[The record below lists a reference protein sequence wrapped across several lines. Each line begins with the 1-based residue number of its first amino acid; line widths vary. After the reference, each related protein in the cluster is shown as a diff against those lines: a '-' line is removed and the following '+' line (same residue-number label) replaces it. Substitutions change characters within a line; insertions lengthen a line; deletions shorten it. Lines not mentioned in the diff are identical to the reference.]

1 MLFETDPVCH
11 MQVMPETAA
20 ARYDYKGKTYYFC
33 NPHCLERFRTDPEKF
48 LAPQKFEFGEF
59 EGRTR
64 NSVVQELRVRPS
76 NSYVCPMHPEVRQTK
91 PGPCP
96 KCGMALE
103 PEVAAAEGESNPELA
118 DMTKRFWIGGSLTGP
133 VVVLG
138 MGERLPLVQ
147 FILATPVVIWAGW
160 PLLQRAWSSI
170 VNRNP
175 NMFTLIG
182 LGVSTAFVYSTIAL
196 AASLT
201 YVYFEAAAVIT
212 TLVLLGQV
220 LELRARSHTGAAIKS
235 LLGLSPKTARRLL
248 ANGTEEDVPLSEIHI
263 GDTLRVRPGEKV
275 PVDGVILEG
284 QTAIDESMISGEAI
298 PVEKN
303 IGDRVIGGTI
313 NSTGGFIFR
322 AERVGRD
329 TVLAQIVAMVGQAQ
343 RSRAPIQRLA
353 DVVSGYF
360 VPAVII
366 AALITF
372 TVWLVVGPDPRFSY
386 ALLNAVAVLIIACP
400 CALGLAT
407 PMSIMVGVG
416 RGAAAGVLIKN
427 AEVLEVMQKVDT
439 LIVDKTGT
447 LTEGKPAVAAIVAGS
462 EFADIDVLRLAA
474 SIEQGSEHP
483 LAGAIVRAATERHL
497 SLANVRAFHS
507 FTGKGVSGEIDGRR
521 VVLGNPKLFSE
532 LAIDVDGF
540 RDRADSLRADGHTV
554 VFLTVEGKPAGVI
567 GVSDPIK
574 ESSPHAIR
582 ALHREGIRIA
592 MVTGDSL
599 TTAKAVSEKLGLDD
613 VRAEVLPQDK
623 LQIVKQ
629 FQREGHIV
637 AVAGDGINDAPA
649 LAQADVGIA
658 MGTGTDIAMESA
670 GITLV
675 KGDLRGIVRAR
686 ALSTATMKN
695 IRQNLFLAFIY
706 NALGIPIAA
715 GVLYPLFGLLLSPMI
730 ASAAMTFSSVSVI
743 TNALRLRNVEL

>member
-1 MLFETDPVCH
+1 
-11 MQVMPETAA
+11 
-20 ARYDYKGKTYYFC
+20 
-33 NPHCLERFRTDPEKF
+33 
-48 LAPQKFEFGEF
+48 
-59 EGRTR
+59 
-64 NSVVQELRVRPS
+64 
-76 NSYVCPMHPEVRQTK
+76 
-91 PGPCP
+91 
-96 KCGMALE
+96 MALE
-103 PEVAAAEGESNPELA
+103 PDVAAAEEESNPELA
-118 DMTKRFWIGGSLTGP
+118 DMTKRFWIGGLLTLP

-138 MGERLPLVQ
+138 MTERFPLVQ
-147 FILATPVVIWAGW
+147 FILATPVVVWAGW
-160 PLLQRAWSSI
+160 PLLARGWSSI
-170 VNRNP
+170 INRSP

-182 LGVSTAFVYSTIAL
+182 LGVTTAFVYSTIAL
-196 AASLT
+196 VVSLP
-201 YVYFEAAAVIT
+201 YVYFEAATVIT
-212 TLVLLGQV
+212 ALVLLGQV
-220 LELRARSHTGAAIKS
+220 LELRARSHTGSAIKS

-248 ANGTEEDVPLSEIHI
+248 ANTTEEDIPLNQVHI

-284 QTAIDESMISGEAI
+284 QTSIDESMISGEAI
-298 PVEKN
+298 PVEKT

-313 NSTGGFIFR
+313 NATGGFIMR

-329 TVLAQIVAMVGQAQ
+329 TVLSQIVAMVAQAQ

-366 AALITF
+366 AAVLTF
-372 TVWLVVGPDPRFSY
+372 IAWLVVGPEPRVSY

-416 RGAAAGVLIKN
+416 RGAAAGVLIRN
-427 AEVLEVMQKVDT
+427 AEVLEVMPKVDT

-447 LTEGKPAVAAIVAGS
+447 ITEGKPTVAAIVAAPG
-462 EFADIDVLRLAA
+462 FAEADVLRLAA
-474 SIEQGSEHP
+474 SVEQGSEHP

-507 FTGKGVSGEIDGRR
+507 FTGKGVMGEIDGRR

-532 LAIDVDGF
+532 LEIDIDTL
-540 RDRADSLRADGHTV
+540 RDRADSLLADGHTV
-554 VFLTVEGKPAGVI
+554 VFLTLEGKLAGVI
-567 GVSDPIK
+567 GVADPIK
-574 ESSPHAIR
+574 ESSSEAIQ

-592 MVTGDSL
+592 MVTGDSRA
-599 TTAKAVSEKLGLDD
+599 TAKIVSERLGLDD
-613 VRAEVLPQDK
+613 VRAEVLPQEK
-623 LQIVKQ
+623 REIVKQ

-637 AVAGDGINDAPA
+637 AMAGDGINDAPA
-649 LAQADVGIA
+649 LAQAEVGIA
-658 MGTGTDIAMESA
+658 IGTGTDIAMESA

-715 GVLYPLFGLLLSPMI
+715 GVLYPFLGLLLSPMI

-743 TNALRLRNVEL
+743 ANALRLRKVQL

>member
-33 NPHCLERFRTDPEKF
+33 NPHCLERFRADPEKF
-48 LAPQKFEFGEF
+48 LGEF
-59 EGRTR
+59 EGRSS
-64 NSVVQELRVRPS
+64 NSAVEEFGVRPS
-76 NSYVCPMHPEVRQTK
+76 NSPGTYVCPMHPEVRQTG
-91 PGPCP
+91 PGACP

-103 PEVAAAEGESNPELA
+103 PDVAAAEEESNPELA
-118 DMTKRFWIGGSLTGP
+118 DMTKRFWIGGLLTLP

-138 MGERLPLVQ
+138 MTERFPLVQ
-147 FILATPVVIWAGW
+147 FILATPVVVWAGW
-160 PLLQRAWSSI
+160 PLLARGWSSI
-170 VNRNP
+170 INRSP

-182 LGVSTAFVYSTIAL
+182 LGVTTAFVYSTIAL
-196 AASLT
+196 VVSLP
-201 YVYFEAAAVIT
+201 YVYFEAATVIT
-212 TLVLLGQV
+212 ALVLLGQV
-220 LELRARSHTGAAIKS
+220 LELRARSHTGSAIKS

-248 ANGTEEDVPLSEIHI
+248 ANTTEEDIPLNQVHI

-284 QTAIDESMISGEAI
+284 QTSIDESMISGEAI
-298 PVEKN
+298 PVEKT

-313 NSTGGFIFR
+313 NATGGFIMR

-329 TVLAQIVAMVGQAQ
+329 TVLSQIVAMVAQAQ

-366 AALITF
+366 AAVLTF
-372 TVWLVVGPDPRFSY
+372 IAWLVVGPEPRVSY

-416 RGAAAGVLIKN
+416 RGAAAGVLIRN
-427 AEVLEVMQKVDT
+427 AEVLEVMPKVDT

-447 LTEGKPAVAAIVAGS
+447 ITEGKPTVAAIVAAPG
-462 EFADIDVLRLAA
+462 FAEADVLRLAA
-474 SIEQGSEHP
+474 SVEQGSEHP

-507 FTGKGVSGEIDGRR
+507 FTGKGVMGEIDGRR

-532 LAIDVDGF
+532 LEIDIDTF
-540 RDRADSLRADGHTV
+540 RDRADSLLADGHTV
-554 VFLTVEGKPAGVI
+554 VFLTLEGKLAGLI
-567 GVSDPIK
+567 GVADPIK
-574 ESSPHAIR
+574 ESSSEAIQ

-592 MVTGDSL
+592 MVTGDSRA
-599 TTAKAVSEKLGLDD
+599 TAKIVSERLGLDD
-613 VRAEVLPQDK
+613 VRAEVLPQEK
-623 LQIVKQ
+623 REIVKQ

-637 AVAGDGINDAPA
+637 AMAGDGINDAPA
-649 LAQADVGIA
+649 LAQAEVGIA
-658 MGTGTDIAMESA
+658 IGTGTDIAMESA

-715 GVLYPLFGLLLSPMI
+715 GVLYPFLGLLLSPMI

-743 TNALRLRNVEL
+743 ANALRLRKVQL

>member
-33 NPHCLERFRTDPEKF
+33 NPHCLERFRADPEKF
-48 LAPQKFEFGEF
+48 LGEF
-59 EGRTR
+59 EGRTS
-64 NSVVQELRVRPS
+64 NSAVEEFGVRPS
-76 NSYVCPMHPEVRQTK
+76 NSPSNYVCPMHPEVRQTG
-91 PGPCP
+91 PGACP
-96 KCGMALE
+96 ECGMALE
-103 PEVAAAEGESNPELA
+103 PDVAAAEEESNPELA
-118 DMTKRFWIGGSLTGP
+118 DMTKRFWIGGLLTLP

-138 MGERLPLVQ
+138 MTERFPLVQ
-147 FILATPVVIWAGW
+147 FILATPVVVWTGW
-160 PLLQRAWSSI
+160 PLLGRGWSSI
-170 VNRNP
+170 INRSP

-182 LGVSTAFVYSTIAL
+182 LGVATAFVYSTIAL
-196 AASLT
+196 VVSLP
-201 YVYFEAAAVIT
+201 YVYFEAATVIT

-220 LELRARSHTGAAIKS
+220 LELQARSHTGSAIKS
-235 LLGLSPKTARRLL
+235 LLGLSPKKARRLL
-248 ANGTEEDVPLSEIHI
+248 ANSTEEDVPLNQVHI

-284 QTAIDESMISGEAI
+284 QTSVDESMISGEAI
-298 PVEKN
+298 PVEKT

-313 NSTGGFIFR
+313 NATGGFIMR

-329 TVLAQIVAMVGQAQ
+329 TVLSQIVAMVAQAQ

-353 DVVSGYF
+353 DMVSGYF

-366 AALITF
+366 AAVLTF
-372 TVWLVVGPDPRFSY
+372 IAWLVVGPEPRVSY

-416 RGAAAGVLIKN
+416 RGAAAGVLIRN
-427 AEVLEVMQKVDT
+427 AEVLEEMPKVDT

-447 LTEGKPAVAAIVAGS
+447 ITEGKPTVAAIVAAPG
-462 EFADIDVLRLAA
+462 FAEADVLRLAA
-474 SIEQGSEHP
+474 SVEQGSEHP

-507 FTGKGVSGEIDGRR
+507 FTGKGVMGEIDGRR

-532 LAIDVDGF
+532 LEIDIDTF
-540 RDRADSLRADGHTV
+540 RDRADSLLADGHTV
-554 VFLTVEGKPAGVI
+554 VFLTLEGKLAGVI
-567 GVSDPIK
+567 GVADPIR
-574 ESSPHAIR
+574 ESSSEAIQ

-592 MVTGDSL
+592 MVTGDSRA
-599 TTAKAVSEKLGLDD
+599 TAKNISERLGLDD
-613 VRAEVLPQDK
+613 VRAEVLPQEK
-623 LQIVKQ
+623 REIVKQ

-649 LAQADVGIA
+649 LAQAEVGIA
-658 MGTGTDIAMESA
+658 IGTGTDIAMESA
-670 GITLV
+670 GITLI

-715 GVLYPLFGLLLSPMI
+715 GVLYPFLGLLLSPMI

-743 TNALRLRNVEL
+743 ANALRLRKVQL